1 MTKDEIAKKWGLY
14 MPSSNTRN
22 AMQEY
27 ADQETERLKAELV
40 KTIET
45 AKATSVTQR
54 QHIERLQNELTELK
68 ERHKRYAIDFAN
80 FIALKGYTLIQKNI
94 SENGATFF
102 IDKKSIGVNSIELY
116 EQYYKQKFE
125 SND

>member
-1 MTKDEIAKKWGLY
+1 MTIDEIAKKWCLY

-54 QHIERLQNELTELK
+54 QHIERLQNELNELK
-68 ERHKRYAIDFAN
+68 EKHKSDVINAIASCLYEAGDDDLEQVFH
-80 FIALKGYTLIQKNI
+80 Y
-94 SENGATFF
+94 
-102 IDKKSIGVNSIELY
+102 KKA

-125 SND
+125 LNGK

>member
-1 MTKDEIAKKWGLY
+1 MSLEEIAKKWGLY

-22 AMQEY
+22 AMQEF
-27 ADQETERLKAELV
+27 ADQETERLKDELYV
-40 KTIET
+40 KSKMLDN
-45 AKATSVTQR
+45 ANNMMDY
-54 QHIERLQNELTELK
+54 LQKQLNELK
-68 ERHKRYAIDFAN
+68 ERHKRDVIDFAD
-80 FIALKGYTLIQKNI
+80 FICLSGYTLMQKNI

>member
-1 MTKDEIAKKWGLY
+1 MTIDEIAKKWCLY

-27 ADQETERLKAELV
+27 ADQETERLKAEL
-40 KTIET
+40 
-45 AKATSVTQR
+45 
-54 QHIERLQNELTELK
+54 NELK